1 MRSKIIVIAIVL
13 SFLMIGTA
21 KAADKEVLDRIP
33 VTGCVYGDSIPM
45 DMCDKFKPEV
55 QQVKSIA
62 EDTVESNPIDTSNW
76 GK

>member
-13 SFLMIGTA
+13 SFLIIGSA

-55 QQVKSIA
+55 QQAKSIA
-62 EDTVESNPIDTSNW
+62 EDTVEPNPIDTSNW

>member
-1 MRSKIIVIAIVL
+1 MRNKVIVIAIVL

-62 EDTVESNPIDTSNW
+62 EDTVEPNLIDTSNW

>member
-1 MRSKIIVIAIVL
+1 MRNKAIVIAIVL

-62 EDTVESNPIDTSNW
+62 EDTVEPNPIDTINW